1 MMSLYKL
8 AICSLRFAYFRT
20 QGLPSSIREIST
32 PAFGTMSVPSTHRAL
47 TVVERG
53 DQATNKPGR
62 VEVQERPVPTLR
74 ENGVLVRVKSVA
86 LNPTDWKV
94 IPSPFTPSIFIVWL
108 LRKTDAFPYNYSK
121 YALNTQFRCSSS
133 MSIGCCL
140 KAQASAVTLP
150 GPSPQ
155 SGKRPRTRVSK

>member
-8 AICSLRFAYFRT
+8 AICSLRVAYFRAP
-20 QGLPSSIREIST
+20 GLLSSIREIST

-62 VEVQERPVPTLR
+62 VEVQERPVPALR
-74 ENGVLVRVKSVA
+74 EDGVLVHVKSVA

-94 IPSPFTPSIFIVWL
+94 
-108 LRKTDAFPYNYSK
+108 
-121 YALNTQFRCSSS
+121 
-133 MSIGCCL
+133 
-140 KAQASAVTLP
+140 TL
-150 GPSPQ
+150 SHHHL
-155 SGKRPRTRVSK
+155 SLDF